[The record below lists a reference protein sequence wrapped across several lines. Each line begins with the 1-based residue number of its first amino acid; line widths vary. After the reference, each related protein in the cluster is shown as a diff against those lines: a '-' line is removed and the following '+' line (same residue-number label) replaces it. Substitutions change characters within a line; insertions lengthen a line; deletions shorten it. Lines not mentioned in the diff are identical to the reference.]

1 MSPLNAEPGFGN
13 TPLQFGVPLRHAIA
27 PAQWHPSQLLEVAK
41 STGASLHHCYGERSE
56 ELWDDRN
63 LEEVRQM
70 MKRSVSEGSA
80 DLAEIYDNANQ
91 LFFQWPRRLVVD

>member
-1 MSPLNAEPGFGN
+1 M
-13 TPLQFGVPLRHAIA
+13 
-27 PAQWHPSQLLEVAK
+27 QLVIK
-41 STGASLHHCYGERSE
+41 YYKDGERSE

-70 MKRSVSEGSA
+70 MKRWVSEGSA

-91 LFFQWPRRLVVD
+91 LFFQWPRRLVVG